1 MVSFCELLK
10 AVNLEF
16 PRELSLKDG
25 EKLVR
30 SILYIP
36 PEGGEIDSISD
47 AVNFN
52 EGGGYAERM
61 LNEMLHLLDD
71 NLGKKYRR
79 VSFELYGNKRGWR
92 RNKWDEMLT
101 PGLCYVYYC
110 RNCNLQTHTRVDSPL
125 QIQLFLSFMHTE
137 LDQVQSRSQ
146 SQLQPQRLPVLYLYE
161 LQLCPTVRSQGLGTF
176 LLNTCLRCC
185 CQRLAPHER
194 NGRNDIKGSRRQDA
208 PRGIALTVF
217 GDNKPALRLYRDK
230 LHMKIVDSRQTT
242 GSHRIL
248 RSSRNSR
255 NVSDSTGNVYHQ
267 GNAMTKGKGSGGGG
281 GDLQETT
288 ATVKNPPL
296 YFVLLMPVSAELST
310 SSGFP

>member
-36 PEGGEIDSISD
+36 PEGEEKGDEEIDSISD

-52 EGGGYAERM
+52 EGGGYAERI

-137 LDQVQSRSQ
+137 LDQVQPVTVTVHPETPRTIPVRIAVMSHCTISRSWN
-146 SQLQPQRLPVLYLYE
+146 VLTKHLSKV
-161 LQLCPTVRSQGLGTF
+161 LLSTPCPTRT
-176 LLNTCLRCC
+176 
-185 CQRLAPHER
+185 
-194 NGRNDIKGSRRQDA
+194 
-208 PRGIALTVF
+208 
-217 GDNKPALRLYRDK
+217 
-230 LHMKIVDSRQTT
+230 
-242 GSHRIL
+242 
-248 RSSRNSR
+248 
-255 NVSDSTGNVYHQ
+255 
-267 GNAMTKGKGSGGGG
+267 
-281 GDLQETT
+281 
-288 ATVKNPPL
+288 
-296 YFVLLMPVSAELST
+296 
-310 SSGFP
+310 

>member
-248 RSSRNSR
+248 RSSRNGR
-255 NVSDSTGNVYHQ
+255 NISDSTGNVYHQ
-267 GNAMTKGKGSGGGG
+267 GNAMTKGKG